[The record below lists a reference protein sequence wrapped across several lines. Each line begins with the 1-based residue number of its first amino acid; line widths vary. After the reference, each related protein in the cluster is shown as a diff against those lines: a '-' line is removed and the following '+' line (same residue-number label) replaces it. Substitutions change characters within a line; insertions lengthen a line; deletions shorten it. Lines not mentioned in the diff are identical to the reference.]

1 MKVVI
6 LCGGLGTRLREE
18 TEFRPKPLVDVG
30 GHPIL
35 WHIMKLYAHHGF
47 RDFVLCLGYRGNMIK
62 EYFLNYEAMNNDFTI
77 CLGRESRIEYNDN
90 HQEQDFCITLADTG
104 LETMTG
110 GRLKRAQKY
119 IPDDTFMVTY
129 GDGVSDVDINKL
141 VEFHK
146 SHGKLATVTTF
157 RPISRFGI
165 LDINSENQVQNFIE
179 KPKSDAWASAGYF
192 VFQRQIFDYLDGD
205 QCILEHEPLERLAAE
220 RQLVRSALEC
230 SVAPFHRVN
239 GESIPNRPVCDCQ
252 RFECGLDVVF
262 EPDIH
267 AERSN
272 FLFERP
278 TIGKERVAGHYFEG
292 HPVAPD
298 KPSAHAIAFSSSC
311 RWFGSEYVS
320 AACPI
325 AE

>member
-77 CLGRESRIEYNDN
+77 CLGKESRIEYNDN
-90 HQEQDFCITLADTG
+90 HKEQDFRITLAETG
-104 LETMTG
+104 LESMTG

-119 IPDDTFMVTY
+119 VPDDCFMVTY
-129 GDGVSDVDINKL
+129 GDGVSDVDIGRL
-141 VEFHK
+141 IEFHK

-157 RPISRFGI
+157 RPVSRFGI
-165 LDINSENQVQNFIE
+165 LDINSQHQVQNFIE
-179 KPKSDAWASAGYF
+179 KPKSDAWASAGFF
-192 VFQRQIFDYLDGD
+192 VFQRQVFDYLDGD

-220 RQLVRSALEC
+220 RQLMAYNHDGTFFAMDTYREFQILNDLWKNGQ
-230 SVAPFHRVN
+230 APWKVW
-239 GESIPNRPVCDCQ
+239 
-252 RFECGLDVVF
+252 
-262 EPDIH
+262 
-267 AERSN
+267 
-272 FLFERP
+272 
-278 TIGKERVAGHYFEG
+278 T
-292 HPVAPD
+292 
-298 KPSAHAIAFSSSC
+298 
-311 RWFGSEYVS
+311 
-320 AACPI
+320 
-325 AE
+325 